1 MSIDHTR
8 LDPTA
13 LVADLPFL
21 SRRALTAIGRVLHER
36 HPKQIRLTDVAR
48 LSRRD
53 FWKVKNCGETS
64 VNNIE
69 RVLRMAGLSLQPDPV
84 DRRLLVDVLA
94 DMKDK
99 AKFLAES
106 MDTINRL
113 HAAHTVLLTF
123 VSLLETSMQLADA
136 KLGSVKLVG
145 RLDGR
150 RLAEV
155 YFQAC
160 GILGR
165 APYRVVEDDETNSEG
180 ESPNE

>member
-1 MSIDHTR
+1 MSIDNIR

-13 LVADLPFL
+13 LVADIPFL
-21 SRRALTAIGRVLHER
+21 SRRALTAIGRVLQER
-36 HPKQIRLTDVAR
+36 HPRQIRLTDVAR

-69 RVLRMAGLSLQPDPV
+69 RVLRMAGLALQPDPV
-84 DRRLLVDVLA
+84 DRRLLADVLA
-94 DMKDK
+94 EMKDK
-99 AKFLAES
+99 AKFITES

-113 HAAHTVLLTF
+113 HAAHAVLLAF

-150 RLAEV
+150 RLADL

-160 GILGR
+160 GIIGR
-165 APYRVVEDDETNSEG
+165 APHRVVDEEDSHSKG
-180 ESPNE
+180 EPRNE